1 MNSTP
6 AEPANTPLIPDL
18 LVTTVIAWLG
28 VAFCSLSCVV
38 ISYKAFQEYN
48 RLRFGCV
55 VLGALVLIL
64 CVVNTQ
70 RIWGNVTDD
79 QYSIFRTINLILFI
93 DLMVAITFDL
103 GGRFYLPKD
112 RVNVLYWST
121 IVATAIVNV
130 MLIMAVVLQHM
141 YTSAM
146 GTTIDKVMRIC
157 WPVSVF
163 LAYWYAFHPVIKIKK
178 VGSTETH
185 SSVVAVGICSAN
197 DDIRYLTGMGVLL
210 LLHIIAVLIVIPY
223 PPEYKELN
231 IIESSFAT
239 ALRSGLLGF
248 YSFPPSATVILAVR
262 RRFHRDSLNDKHL
275 GPGIRLPDNDS
286 NV

>member
-79 QYSIFRTINLILFI
+79 Q
-93 DLMVAITFDL
+93 
-103 GGRFYLPKD
+103 
-112 RVNVLYWST
+112 
-121 IVATAIVNV
+121 
-130 MLIMAVVLQHM
+130 
-141 YTSAM
+141 
-146 GTTIDKVMRIC
+146 
-157 WPVSVF
+157 
-163 LAYWYAFHPVIKIKK
+163 
-178 VGSTETH
+178 
-185 SSVVAVGICSAN
+185 
-197 DDIRYLTGMGVLL
+197 YLTGMGVLL